1 MYNGLKMNNIAL
13 FTYDFEHKKSL
24 DFFNIVLDNSNFSL
38 VVIAAP
44 WVNLNGSTP
53 TEKHFGNSEIKEV
66 CDTKN
71 IPYISCSHND
81 HARIKSVVNKY
92 NLDIGIV
99 AGARIIPKKTIELFR
114 DGILNFHPGKIP
126 ETSGLDAFY
135 YTIKNNCSYG
145 VTSHFIDYRVDAG
158 ELVEFKEVTVELSD
172 SVASLK
178 EKSYILQLE
187 MLSKFLIN
195 YENNSIQCQTIT
207 RPFKNNLLSEAE
219 KTSILNKFQVWK
231 SFHSLSQY
239 DAKIFE
245 ACERGDLSFLKDL
258 DYANYIVNLINE
270 KGWST
275 LLVSAFNQRYEV
287 CKWLIEHGANVNYQ
301 NHKGTSI
308 LMFAKTHAENDKELI
323 HLLIKNGA
331 NPYLKDCFGKDVF
344 HYLNKD
350 TQLDIIDFLK
360 ETTI

>member
-126 ETSGLDAFY
+126 ETSGLDSFY
-135 YTIKNNCSYG
+135 YTLKNNCSYG
-145 VTSHFIDYRVDAG
+145 VTSHFIDYKVDAG
-158 ELVEFKEVTVELSD
+158 ELVEFEEVTIELND
-172 SVASLK
+172 SIESLK
-178 EKSYILQLE
+178 EKNYALQLK
-187 MLSKFLIN
+187 MLNKFLTN
-195 YENNSIQCQTIT
+195 YKNNDIECKKII
-207 RPFKNNLLSEAE
+207 RPFKNNALSKSE
-219 KTSILNKFQVWK
+219 KISILNNFQIWK
-231 SFHSLSQY
+231 NFHWLSQY
-239 DAKIFE
+239 NAKIFE
-245 ACERGDLSFLKDL
+245 ACVKGDLEFLQEL
-258 DYANYIVNLINE
+258 DYPGYIANLINE
-270 KGWST
+270 KGRST
-275 LLVSAFNQRYEV
+275 LLVSAFNQRYDV
-287 CKWLIEHGANVNYQ
+287 CKWLIEHGADINYQ
-301 NHKGTSI
+301 NSKGTSI
-308 LMFAKTHAENDKELI
+308 LMFAKTHANNIELI
-323 HLLIKNGA
+323 RLLLDNGA
-331 NPYLKDCFGKDVF
+331 NPYLTDCFGKDIF
-344 HYLNKD
+344 YYLNKNN
-350 TQLDIIDFLK
+350 QLNIIEYLK
-360 ETTI
+360 EFTK